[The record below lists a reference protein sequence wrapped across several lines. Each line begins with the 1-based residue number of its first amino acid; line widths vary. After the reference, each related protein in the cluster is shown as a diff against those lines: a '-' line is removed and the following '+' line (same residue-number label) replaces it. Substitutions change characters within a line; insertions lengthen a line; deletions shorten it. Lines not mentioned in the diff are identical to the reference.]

1 MKGYP
6 GPNMTR
12 YYVAVSTTR
21 PAPNRAHLSTSGK
34 NQEATNTDPSEDRR
48 RQNMDD
54 ASLHRHNAC
63 LGRIAFTL
71 LTLSIQLVGRCSA
84 FGTGRTTL
92 PAGAAV
98 FHRAHR
104 TQHRHP
110 GTALHGLAVEDMV
123 SAVTSSNAV
132 WHQHSATAKVLL
144 AQLVYLDGATSTVVA
159 IPSAAAN
166 LRPAT
171 GHSQPLFGPPDPY
184 LTAGK
189 SIAPS
194 TKVLLE
200 MGVDVSSKSDL
211 RGAAGSLPIM
221 DGSMLKPAA
230 GVLPGFA
237 PTHGILPTS
246 TLMTLPGGSGGGFE
260 TPDTALINTQWSLS
274 IVDVVDKLPQA
285 VFLYALVDFF
295 ILKPNIDL
303 YKEDIEAEPGT
314 ITLDWATGMLVRLA
328 TFGVIAAVTNAI

>member
-1 MKGYP
+1 VP
-6 GPNMTR
+6 IIHNQ
-12 YYVAVSTTR
+12 
-21 PAPNRAHLSTSGK
+21 
-34 NQEATNTDPSEDRR
+34 NQEATNTDPPEDRR
-48 RQNMDD
+48 RQSMDD
-54 ASLHRHNAC
+54 AALHRHNAC
-63 LGRIAFTL
+63 PRRIAIAL
-71 LTLSIQLVGRCSA
+71 LTLSIQLVGRCSG
-84 FGTGRTTL
+84 FGTSSSTL
-92 PAGAAV
+92 SAGAGV
-98 FHRAHR
+98 VNWTHRP
-104 TQHRHP
+104 QHRHP
-110 GTALHGLAVEDMV
+110 GTALHGLAVQDMV

-132 WHQHSATAKVLL
+132 WHQHGATTAKVLL
-144 AQLVYLDGATSTVVA
+144 AQLVYLDGAPSTVVA
-159 IPSAAAN
+159 IPSVASN

-194 TKVLLE
+194 TKVLLD

-246 TLMTLPGGSGGGFE
+246 TLMTLPGGGIGGVE
-260 TPDTALINTQWSLS
+260 TPATALVNTQWSLG

>member
-1 MKGYP
+1 
-6 GPNMTR
+6 
-12 YYVAVSTTR
+12 
-21 PAPNRAHLSTSGK
+21 
-34 NQEATNTDPSEDRR
+34 
-48 RQNMDD
+48 MDD
-54 ASLHRHNAC
+54 AALHRHNAC
-63 LGRIAFTL
+63 PRRIAFTL
-71 LTLSIQLVGRCSA
+71 LTLSIQLAGRCNG
-84 FGTGRTTL
+84 FGTSSSTL
-92 PAGAAV
+92 PPGAGV
-98 FHRAHR
+98 VHRAHR

-132 WHQHSATAKVLL
+132 WHQHGATAKVLL
-144 AQLVYLDGATSTVVA
+144 AQLVYLDGTTSTVAA
-159 IPSAAAN
+159 IPSAAAVN

-246 TLMTLPGGSGGGFE
+246 TLMTLPGGSGGGVE
-260 TPDTALINTQWSLS
+260 TPDTALINTQWSLG
-274 IVDVVDKLPQA
+274 IVPQA